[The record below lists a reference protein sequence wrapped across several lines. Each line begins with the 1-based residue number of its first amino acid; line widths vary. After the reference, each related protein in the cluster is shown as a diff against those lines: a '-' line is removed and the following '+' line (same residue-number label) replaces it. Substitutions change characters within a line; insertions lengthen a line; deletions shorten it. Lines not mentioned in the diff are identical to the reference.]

1 MMRKLILICMLASAP
16 ALAQPITTGRG
27 EPVVL
32 AVDGTDIY
40 VDVGARDGV
49 GMGSR
54 LELLHEIVATDPTT
68 GKALHDRFA
77 LGELAVAKSGD
88 GVAVAHATEDL
99 AKRVLVGD
107 HVRLVTAKQ
116 TFVDPWAEQVAASK
130 VVAPP
135 TVANGVAID
144 HAALARDAWQ
154 ANLGAPPEPRI
165 ARWTE
170 LLASDPQT
178 TYRRAI
184 ELEITSLRA
193 QVVERDAAL
202 AKARTP
208 SDDRTQRLSALAVE
222 LARAEP
228 QTLTGVLA
236 VDAVTTAVPD
246 RPVALAFLVRAPR
259 RVGRAYL
266 YVRAHGDAGFH
277 RSELARDGDAYLRG
291 TIPADLMHGAGVDW
305 YVEVTPPGNDAAAA
319 AVGSQLEPRSIEVEA
334 AVTEPP
340 PAQGRSHVDLH
351 VDYVDFDG
359 RLSKG
364 YDQYYQAEADFMYR
378 FLEPVYSMRLGFGT
392 LSGIGGP
399 KNVIDTDPTQSCM
412 ENGVYQCKRVTFSYV
427 YTEVELELRRN
438 VALLLR
444 PQIGVLATDTMP
456 GDDATRCQSRDVA
469 GCQFLTGIGGRMRL
483 RLGEE
488 QATNLVLGA
497 SFTRGVGT
505 LLEAAYHWLPAPVV
519 PVQITVQVTDQ
530 PVISDFGVRLIGD
543 VGYKQLGWFYPSVRV
558 SYQARSLDHT
568 GVSGGMAMNFDW

>member
-1 MMRKLILICMLASAP
+1 MRKLIMMFMLASAP
-16 ALAQPITTGRG
+16 ALAQPVTASRG

-40 VDVGARDGV
+40 VDIGAKDGV
-49 GMGSR
+49 GMGAR

-88 GVAVAHATEDL
+88 GVAVAHANEDL

-107 HVRLVTAKQ
+107 HVRLVSAKQ

-130 VVAPP
+130 AVTAPA
-135 TVANGVAID
+135 VANAVAID

-154 ANLGAPPEPRI
+154 ANLGAPPEQRI

-178 TYRRAI
+178 TYRKPI
-184 ELEITSLRA
+184 ELEISSLKR
-193 QVVERDAAL
+193 QIVERDAAL
-202 AKARTP
+202 AKART
-208 SDDRTQRLSALAVE
+208 STDDRAARISALAVE

-228 QTLTGVLA
+228 QTLMGVLA
-236 VDAVTTAVPD
+236 VDTIDIAVPD
-246 RPVALAFLVRAPR
+246 RPVALAFLVRAPM

-266 YVRAHGDAGFH
+266 YVRSHGDAGFH
-277 RSELARDGDAYLRG
+277 RSELARDGDSYLRG
-291 TIPADLMHGAGVDW
+291 TISADAMRGTGVDW
-305 YVEVTPPGNDAAAA
+305 YVEVTPPGDGPAQPAI
-319 AVGSQLEPRSIEVEA
+319 GSQVEPRSL
-334 AVTEPP
+334 AVQADISEPP

-399 KNVIDTDPTQSCM
+399 KAVIDTDPNQSCTDS
-412 ENGVYQCKRVTFSYV
+412 NGVYQCKRVTFSYV
-427 YTEVELELRRN
+427 YTELELKLRRN
-438 VALLLR
+438 IALLLR
-444 PQIGVLATDTMP
+444 PQIGVLSTDTMP
-456 GDDATRCQSRDVA
+456 GDNATRCQSRDVA

-543 VGYKQLGWFYPSVRV
+543 VGYKRLGWFYPSVRV

>member
-1 MMRKLILICMLASAP
+1 MRNVFLVIMLASAP
-16 ALAQPITTGRG
+16 AFAQQRS
-27 EPVVL
+27 EPVVV
-32 AVDGTDIY
+32 AIDGADIY

-49 GMGSR
+49 GMGAK

-88 GVAVAHATEDL
+88 GIAVAHASDEL

-107 HVRLVTAKQ
+107 HVRLVTPKQ
-116 TFVDPWAEQVAASK
+116 VFVDPWADQVAASK
-130 VVAPP
+130 AVAAPVVAN
-135 TVANGVAID
+135 AVAID
-144 HAALARDAWQ
+144 HASLARDAWQ
-154 ANLGAPPEPRI
+154 ANLGAPPEQRI

-184 ELEITSLRA
+184 ELEIKSLKA
-193 QVVERDAAL
+193 QIAERDAAL
-202 AKARTP
+202 AKARTS
-208 SDDRTQRLSALAVE
+208 SDDRGPRISALSVE

-228 QTLTGVLA
+228 QTLTGLLA
-236 VDAVTTAVPD
+236 VDAISRAVPD
-246 RPVALAFLVRAPR
+246 RAVALSFLVRVPT

-266 YVRAHGDAGFH
+266 YVRSRGDAGFH
-277 RSELARDGDAYLRG
+277 RSELAHDGDAYLRG
-291 TIPADLMHGAGVDW
+291 TISAEAMRGTGVDW
-305 YVEVTPPGNDAAAA
+305 YVEVTPPGDGAATPAL
-319 AVGSQLEPRSIEVEA
+319 GSQAEPRSLDVEA
-334 AVTEPP
+334 IVAEPP

-364 YDQYYQAEADFMYR
+364 FDQYYQAEADFMYR

-392 LSGIGGP
+392 LSGVGGP
-399 KNVIDTDPTQSCM
+399 KTVIDADPQSCM
-412 ENGVYQCKRVTFSYV
+412 ANGVYQCKRVTFSYV
-427 YTEVELELRRN
+427 YTELELRLRRN
-438 VALLLR
+438 IALLLR
-444 PQIGVLATDTMP
+444 PQIGVLTTDTMP
-456 GDDATRCQSRDVA
+456 GDNATRCESRDVA

-530 PVISDFGVRLIGD
+530 PVISDFGVRLVGD
-543 VGYKQLGWFYPSVRV
+543 VGYRRLGWFYPSVRV